1 MNAYK
6 KGKRAPSVLGQM
18 CGVTLLEVLIAVV
31 ILAIGFLG
39 VAALQTQAVKA
50 THSAAQ
56 KSEATMLAYLILD
69 AMRANR
75 KAALDGSYNLAEW
88 TCTPP
93 SGGTLLHE
101 NDQRYW
107 LQKAQDILG
116 TTTCGAIDCDGVGNC
131 TVQLRW
137 DDSRVGGR
145 TTETLTLTSRL

>member
-6 KGKRAPSVLGQM
+6 RGKRAPSVLGQM
-18 CGVTLLEVLIAVV
+18 FGVTLLEVLIAVV

-56 KSEATMLAYLILD
+56 KSEATMLAYLMLD

-75 KAALDGSYNLAEW
+75 DAALAGAYNLTSM

-93 SGGTLLHE
+93 SGGTLAG
-101 NDQRYW
+101 NDLRYW
-107 LQKAQDILG
+107 LVKAKEALG
-116 TTTCGAIDCDGVGNC
+116 ESACGQVQCDGAGNC
-131 TVQLRW
+131 TVTLRW
-137 DDSRVGGR
+137 DDSRAGGS
-145 TTETLTLTSRL
+145 TAETLTLTSRL